1 MFARPSLHSRT
12 ADNLFGVKPQNRAL
26 LGGFGAIV
34 HEHRREREVSQLN
47 YDWSMVAR
55 A

>member
-1 MFARPSLHSRT
+1 MFARPSQHSRT

-26 LGGFGAIV
+26 LGFGAIV